1 MIALRNKGTGELIG
15 HITES
20 DLAILVK
27 VLEEESSTDQD
38 YYLDAE
44 TLNLIQEQDVYSAP
58 AVAMLRA
65 ALGDQEGIDIVW
77 SRD

>member
-1 MIALRNKGTGELIG
+1 MISLREKATGTLIG

-20 DLAILVK
+20 DLSILAK

-38 YYLDAE
+38 YYLDAA
-44 TLNLIQEQDVYSAP
+44 TLDLIQQEDVYSAP

-65 ALGDQEGIDIVW
+65 ALGDKEGIDIVW

>member
-1 MIALRNKGTGELIG
+1 MIALRHKGTGELIG

-20 DLAILVK
+20 DLAILIK

>member
-27 VLEEESSTDQD
+27 VLEEESSIDQD
-38 YYLDAE
+38 YYLDAG
-44 TLNLIQEQDVYSAP
+44 TLDLIQEQDVYSAP

-65 ALGDQEGIDIVW
+65 ALGDKDGIDIVW

>member
-1 MIALRNKGTGELIG
+1 MISLREKATGNLIG

-20 DLAILVK
+20 DLNILIK

-38 YYLDAE
+38 YYLDAA
-44 TLNLIQEQDVYSAP
+44 TLDLIQQEDVYSAP

-65 ALGDQEGIDIVW
+65 ALGDKEGIDIVW
-77 SRD
+77 SRN

>member
-1 MIALRNKGTGELIG
+1 MIALRHKDSGELIG

-38 YYLDAE
+38 YYLDAG
-44 TLNLIQEQDVYSAP
+44 TLDLIQEQDVYSAP

-65 ALGDQEGIDIVW
+65 ALGDKEGIDIVW

>member
-1 MIALRNKGTGELIG
+1 MIALRNKATRELIG

-38 YYLDAE
+38 YYLDAA
-44 TLNLIQEQDVYSAP
+44 TLDLIQEQDVYSAP

-65 ALGDQEGIDIVW
+65 ALGDQDGIDIVW

>member
-1 MIALRNKGTGELIG
+1 MISLREKATGTLIG

-20 DLAILVK
+20 DLGILAK

-38 YYLDAE
+38 YYLDAA
-44 TLNLIQEQDVYSAP
+44 TLDLIQQEDVYSAP

-65 ALGDQEGIDIVW
+65 ALGDKEGIDIVW